1 MFWVS
6 NYLLLSIKP
15 RSNRL
20 LWIFIDPQAS
30 WLCRKREKMSEIP
43 REILSVGDL
52 NRAIASSLEERFDT
66 VWVSGEISNFKAY
79 DSGHWYFSL
88 KDEEGQIRCV
98 MFRGRNGQVG
108 FMPQSGDLV
117 EVAANLGFYVPRGDI
132 QLTVQSMR
140 RAGMGGLYEAFLKL
154 KAKLA
159 KEGLFDAE
167 RKREIPTHPRA
178 IGIITSPQAAAL
190 KDVLSTL
197 DRRAPHIPIVIY
209 PTLVQGPDAPAGI
222 ISALKAAEKENAVD
236 VILLVRG
243 GGSIEDLW
251 AFNDEKL
258 AYAIAAS
265 PIPIVSGVG
274 HETDV
279 TIADF
284 VADLRAPTPTGA
296 AELAAPR
303 RDQMLQE
310 LDAIMQALLQRVSQ
324 RVEREAQTLDQ
335 LALRLS
341 HALPNPDRMR
351 EQISNW
357 QKQLNQAWLVRVE
370 NWKRNQTHY
379 QSQLEMLNPQRTLE
393 RGYAVILSGKGKSR
407 EEQVMQAVRN
417 PNELNTEGVFEVRL
431 AEGRADVQFEKVDS
445 QQSS

>member
-1 MFWVS
+1 
-6 NYLLLSIKP
+6 
-15 RSNRL
+15 
-20 LWIFIDPQAS
+20 
-30 WLCRKREKMSEIP
+30 MSEIS
-43 REILSVGDL
+43 REILTVGDL
-52 NRAIASSLEERFDT
+52 NRAIAASLEERFDT

-88 KDEEGQIRCV
+88 KDEEGQIKCV
-98 MFRGRNGQVG
+98 MFRGRNGQVD

-117 EVAANLGFYVPRGDI
+117 EVSANLGMYVPRGDI
-132 QLTVQSMR
+132 QLTIQTLR

-159 KEGLFDAE
+159 KEGLFDAD
-167 RKREIPTHPRA
+167 RKQEIPSHPRS

-197 DRRAPHIPIVIY
+197 ARRAPHIPIVIY

-222 ISALKAAEKENAVD
+222 IAALKAAENENVVD
-236 VILLVRG
+236 VILMVRG

-251 AFNDEKL
+251 AFNDEQL
-258 AYAIAAS
+258 AYAMAQS

-303 RDQMLQE
+303 KDQMLQE
-310 LDAIMQALLQRVSQ
+310 LEAIKQAMLQRVRQ

-341 HALPNPDRMR
+341 HALPNPERMR
-351 EQISNW
+351 EQITSW
-357 QKQLNQAWLVRVE
+357 QQRLNQAWAVRVE
-370 NWKRNQTHY
+370 AWKRNQGHF

-393 RGYAVILSGKGKSR
+393 RGYAVVLNVSEGL
-407 EEQVMQAVRN
+407 QAVRD
-417 PNELNTEGVFEVRL
+417 PGELTAGPEYEIRL
-431 AEGRADVQFEKVDS
+431 AKGKANVKLSDVK
-445 QQSS
+445 

>member
-1 MFWVS
+1 
-6 NYLLLSIKP
+6 
-15 RSNRL
+15 
-20 LWIFIDPQAS
+20 
-30 WLCRKREKMSEIP
+30 MSETS

-52 NRAIASSLEERFDT
+52 NRAIAASLEDRFDT

-117 EVAANLGFYVPRGDI
+117 EVSANLGMYVPRGDI
-132 QLTVQSMR
+132 QLTIQTLR

-159 KEGLFDAE
+159 KEGLFDEE
-167 RKREIPTHPRA
+167 RKREIPTHPRS

-197 DRRAPHIPIVIY
+197 ARRAPHIPIVIY
-209 PTLVQGPDAPAGI
+209 PTLVQGSDAPSGI
-222 ISALKAAEKENAVD
+222 IAALQAAENENAVD

-251 AFNDEKL
+251 AFNDEQL
-258 AYAIAAS
+258 AYAIAS
-265 PIPIVSGVG
+265 SSIPVVSGVG
-274 HETDV
+274 HETDF

-303 RDQMLQE
+303 RDQLLQE
-310 LDAIMQALLQRVSQ
+310 LDAIMQALRQRINQ
-324 RVEREAQTLDQ
+324 RIERESQTLDQ
-335 LALRLS
+335 LAMRLT

-351 EQISNW
+351 EQITSW
-357 QKQLNQAWLVRVE
+357 QQRLHQAWSVRME

-393 RGYAVILSGKGKSR
+393 RGYAVILRDEKVGL
-407 EEQVMQAVRN
+407 QAIRN
-417 PNELNTEGVFEVRL
+417 PQELEANISYQVQL
-431 AEGRADVQFEKVDS
+431 AEGQVEIELSKVS
-445 QQSS
+445 AKVSTK

>member
-1 MFWVS
+1 
-6 NYLLLSIKP
+6 
-15 RSNRL
+15 
-20 LWIFIDPQAS
+20 
-30 WLCRKREKMSEIP
+30 MSEIS
-43 REILSVGDL
+43 REVLSVGDL
-52 NRAIASSLEERFDT
+52 NRAIASSLEAQFDT
-66 VWVSGEISNFKAY
+66 VLVSGEISNFKAY

-117 EVAANLGFYVPRGDI
+117 EVSASLGMYVPRGDV
-132 QLTVQSMR
+132 QLTIQSLR
-140 RAGMGGLYEAFLKL
+140 KAGMGGLYEAFLKL

-159 KEGLFDAE
+159 KAGLFDQE
-167 RKREIPTHPRA
+167 RKQAIPSHPRA

-197 DRRAPHIPIVIY
+197 ERRSPHIPIVIY

-222 ISALKAAEKENAVD
+222 ISAIQNANQEAVVD

-251 AFNDEKL
+251 AFNDEHL
-258 AYAIAAS
+258 AYAIADS
-265 PIPIVSGVG
+265 VIPIVSGVG

-303 RDQMLQE
+303 KDQLLQE
-310 LDAIMQALLQRVSQ
+310 LEAIEQALYQRLTQ

-351 EQISNW
+351 EQITSW
-357 QKQLNQAWLVRVE
+357 QTRLQQAWSVQID
-370 NWKRNQTHY
+370 NFKRNQNHY
-379 QSQLEMLNPQRTLE
+379 QLQLEMLNPQRTLE
-393 RGYAVILSGKGKSR
+393 RGYAVILNP
-407 EEQVMQAVRN
+407 EMQAIRK
-417 PNELNTEGVFEVRL
+417 PKDLNTQQPFEVRL
-431 AEGRADVQFEKVDS
+431 AEGVAQVQFEKINT
-445 QQSS
+445 

>member
-1 MFWVS
+1 
-6 NYLLLSIKP
+6 
-15 RSNRL
+15 
-20 LWIFIDPQAS
+20 
-30 WLCRKREKMSEIP
+30 MSEIS

-52 NRAIASSLEERFDT
+52 NRAIAASLEDRFDT

-117 EVAANLGFYVPRGDI
+117 EVSASLGMYVPRGDI
-132 QLTVQSMR
+132 QLTIQTLR

-159 KEGLFDAE
+159 KEGLFDEE
-167 RKREIPTHPRA
+167 RKREIPSHPRS

-197 DRRAPHIPIVIY
+197 ARRAPHLPIVIY
-209 PTLVQGPDAPAGI
+209 PTLVQGPDAPSGI
-222 ISALKAAEKENAVD
+222 IAALKAAEKENAVD

-251 AFNDEKL
+251 AFNDEQL
-258 AYAIAAS
+258 AYAIAQS
-265 PIPIVSGVG
+265 PIPVVSGVG
-274 HETDV
+274 HETDF

-303 RDQMLQE
+303 KDQMLQE
-310 LDAIMQALLQRVSQ
+310 LEAIKQALLQRVNQ
-324 RVEREAQTLDQ
+324 RIEREAQTLDQ

-351 EQISNW
+351 EQITSL
-357 QKQLNQAWLVRVE
+357 QQRLNQAWLVHME
-370 NWKRNQTHY
+370 NWKRNQSHY
-379 QSQLEMLNPQRTLE
+379 QLQLEMLNPQRTLE
-393 RGYAVILSGKGKSR
+393 RGYAVILSKQ
-407 EEQVMQAVRN
+407 ENQLHAVRK
-417 PNELNTEGVFEVRL
+417 PNELNTKNVFQVRL
-431 AEGRADVQFEKVDS
+431 AEGQAEVQFSEVDPK
-445 QQSS
+445 

>member
-1 MFWVS
+1 
-6 NYLLLSIKP
+6 
-15 RSNRL
+15 
-20 LWIFIDPQAS
+20 
-30 WLCRKREKMSEIP
+30 MSEIS
-43 REILSVGDL
+43 REILTVSDL
-52 NRAIASSLEERFDT
+52 NRAIAASLEERFDS

-88 KDEEGQIRCV
+88 KDEGGQIRCV

-117 EVAANLGFYVPRGDI
+117 EVSANLGLYVPRGDI
-132 QLTVQSMR
+132 QLTIQTLR

-167 RKREIPTHPRA
+167 RKREIPTHPRS

-197 DRRAPHIPIVIY
+197 ARRAPHIPIVIY

-222 ISALKAAEKENAVD
+222 MAALKAAEKEKVVD

-258 AYAIAAS
+258 AYAIAQS
-265 PIPIVSGVG
+265 SIPIVSGVG

-303 RDQMLQE
+303 KDQMLQE
-310 LDAIMQALLQRVSQ
+310 LDAIMQALSQ
-324 RVEREAQTLDQ
+324 RIHQHIEREAQTLDQ

-351 EQISNW
+351 EQIVNW
-357 QKQLNQAWLVRVE
+357 QQRLSQAWVVRVE
-370 NWKRNQTHY
+370 SWNRNQSHY
-379 QSQLEMLNPQRTLE
+379 KSQLEMLNPQRTLE
-393 RGYAVILSGKGKSR
+393 RGYAVILSK
-407 EEQVMQAVRN
+407 EELAMHAVRN
-417 PNELNTEGVFEVRL
+417 PKELNAEQLFQVRL
-431 AEGRADVQFEKVDS
+431 AEGQVEVQFAKIEVH
-445 QQSS
+445 

>member
-1 MFWVS
+1 
-6 NYLLLSIKP
+6 
-15 RSNRL
+15 
-20 LWIFIDPQAS
+20 
-30 WLCRKREKMSEIP
+30 MSEIS

-52 NRAIASSLEERFDT
+52 NRAIAASLEDRFDT

-117 EVAANLGFYVPRGDI
+117 EVSASLGMYVPRGDI
-132 QLTVQSMR
+132 QLTIQTLR

-159 KEGLFDAE
+159 KEGLFDEE
-167 RKREIPTHPRA
+167 RKRAIPSHPRS

-197 DRRAPHIPIVIY
+197 TRRAPHIPVVIY
-209 PTLVQGPDAPAGI
+209 PTLVQGPDAPAGMI
-222 ISALKAAEKENAVD
+222 AALKAAEKENAVD

-251 AFNDEKL
+251 AFNDEQL
-258 AYAIAAS
+258 AYAIADC
-265 PIPIVSGVG
+265 PIPVVSGVG
-274 HETDV
+274 HETDF

-310 LDAIMQALLQRVSQ
+310 LEAIGQVLLQRVNQ
-324 RVEREAQTLDQ
+324 RIEREAQTLDQ

-351 EQISNW
+351 EQINAW
-357 QKQLNQAWLVRVE
+357 QQRLNQAWVVRME
-370 NWKRNQTHY
+370 SWHRNQSHY

-393 RGYAVILSGKGKSR
+393 RGYAVILTKGKDELS
-407 EEQVMQAVRN
+407 AVRK
-417 PNELNTEGVFEVRL
+417 PQELL
-431 AEGRADVQFEKVDS
+431 AGQDYEIHVAKGNALVQLANVTKLN
-445 QQSS
+445 

>member
-1 MFWVS
+1 
-6 NYLLLSIKP
+6 
-15 RSNRL
+15 
-20 LWIFIDPQAS
+20 
-30 WLCRKREKMSEIP
+30 MSEIS
-43 REILSVGDL
+43 REVLSVGDL
-52 NRAIASSLEERFDT
+52 NRAIASSLEAQFDT
-66 VWVSGEISNFKAY
+66 VLVSGEISNFKAY

-117 EVAANLGFYVPRGDI
+117 EVSASLGMYVPRGDV
-132 QLTVQSMR
+132 QLTIQSLR
-140 RAGMGGLYEAFLKL
+140 KAGMGGLYEAFLKL

-159 KEGLFDAE
+159 KAGLFDQE
-167 RKREIPTHPRA
+167 RKQVIPSHPRA

-197 DRRAPHIPIVIY
+197 QRRSPHIPIVIY

-222 ISALKAAEKENAVD
+222 IAAIQNANQEAVVD

-251 AFNDEKL
+251 AFNDEQL
-258 AYAIAAS
+258 AYAIADS
-265 PIPIVSGVG
+265 LIPIVSGVG

-303 RDQMLQE
+303 KDQLLQE
-310 LDAIMQALLQRVSQ
+310 LEAIEQALYQRLMQ

-351 EQISNW
+351 EQITSW
-357 QKQLNQAWLVRVE
+357 QTRLQQAWSVQID
-370 NWKRNQTHY
+370 NFKRNQNHY
-379 QSQLEMLNPQRTLE
+379 QLQLEMLNPQRTLE
-393 RGYAVILSGKGKSR
+393 RGYAVILNPD
-407 EEQVMQAVRN
+407 MQAIRK
-417 PNELNTEGVFEVRL
+417 PKDLNTQQPFEVRL
-431 AEGRADVQFEKVDS
+431 AEGVAQVQFEKINT
-445 QQSS
+445 

>member
-1 MFWVS
+1 
-6 NYLLLSIKP
+6 
-15 RSNRL
+15 
-20 LWIFIDPQAS
+20 
-30 WLCRKREKMSEIP
+30 MSEIS
-43 REILSVGDL
+43 REVLSVGDL
-52 NRAIASSLEERFDT
+52 NRAIASSLEAQFDT
-66 VWVSGEISNFKAY
+66 VLVSGEISNFKAY

-117 EVAANLGFYVPRGDI
+117 EVSASLGMYVPRGDV
-132 QLTVQSMR
+132 QLTIQSLR
-140 RAGMGGLYEAFLKL
+140 KAGMGGLYEAFLKL

-159 KEGLFDAE
+159 KAGLFDQE
-167 RKREIPTHPRA
+167 RKRAIPSHPRA

-197 DRRAPHIPIVIY
+197 QRRSPHIPIVIY

-222 ISALKAAEKENAVD
+222 ISAIQNANQEVAVD

-251 AFNDEKL
+251 AFNDEQL
-258 AYAIAAS
+258 AYAIADS
-265 PIPIVSGVG
+265 VIPIVSGVG

-296 AELAAPR
+296 AELSAPR
-303 RDQMLQE
+303 KDQLLQE
-310 LDAIMQALLQRVSQ
+310 LEAIEQALYQRLMQ

-335 LALRLS
+335 LALRLA

-351 EQISNW
+351 EQITSW
-357 QKQLNQAWLVRVE
+357 QIRLQQAWSVQID
-370 NWKRNQTHY
+370 NFKRNQNHY
-379 QSQLEMLNPQRTLE
+379 QLQLEMLNPQRTLE
-393 RGYAVILSGKGKSR
+393 RGYAVILNP
-407 EEQVMQAVRN
+407 EMQAIRK
-417 PNELNTEGVFEVRL
+417 PKDLNTQNQFEVRL
-431 AEGRADVQFEKVDS
+431 AEGVAQVQFEKVNTN
-445 QQSS
+445 

>member
-1 MFWVS
+1 
-6 NYLLLSIKP
+6 
-15 RSNRL
+15 
-20 LWIFIDPQAS
+20 
-30 WLCRKREKMSEIP
+30 MSEIS

-52 NRAIASSLEERFDT
+52 NRAIAQSLEEQFDT

-117 EVAANLGFYVPRGDI
+117 EVSASLGMYVPRGDV
-132 QLTVQSMR
+132 QLTIQTLR

-159 KEGLFDAE
+159 KEGLFDE
-167 RKREIPTHPRA
+167 DRKREIPTHPKS
-178 IGIITSPQAAAL
+178 IGIITSLQAAAL

-197 DRRAPHIPIVIY
+197 ARRAPHIPIVIY

-222 ISALKAAEKENAVD
+222 ISALKNAEKENVVD

-251 AFNDEKL
+251 AFNDEQL
-258 AYAIAAS
+258 AYVIANS
-265 PIPIVSGVG
+265 PIPVVSGVG
-274 HETDV
+274 HETDF

-310 LDAIMQALLQRVSQ
+310 LDAIMQALLQKVNQ
-324 RVEREAQTLDQ
+324 RIEREAQTLDQ

-351 EQISNW
+351 EQITGLQQRIS
-357 QKQLNQAWLVRVE
+357 QAWSVRIE
-370 NWKRNQTHY
+370 NWKRNQAHY
-379 QSQLEMLNPQRTLE
+379 QLQLEMLNPQRTLE
-393 RGYAVILSGKGKSR
+393 RGYAVILSQGNA
-407 EEQVMQAVRN
+407 QAHAVRK
-417 PNELNTEGVFEVRL
+417 PQELVGEKVFQIRL
-431 AEGRADVQFEKVDS
+431 AEGGAEVSLANVKINT
-445 QQSS
+445 

>member
-1 MFWVS
+1 
-6 NYLLLSIKP
+6 
-15 RSNRL
+15 
-20 LWIFIDPQAS
+20 
-30 WLCRKREKMSEIP
+30 MSEIS

-52 NRAIASSLEERFDT
+52 NRAIAASLEARFDT

-117 EVAANLGFYVPRGDI
+117 EVSASLGMYVPRGDI
-132 QLTVQSMR
+132 QLTIQTLR

-159 KEGLFDAE
+159 KEGLFDEE
-167 RKREIPTHPRA
+167 RKREIPFHPRS

-197 DRRAPHIPIVIY
+197 ARRAPHIPIVIY
-209 PTLVQGPDAPAGI
+209 PTLVQGPDAPSGI
-222 ISALKAAEKENAVD
+222 IAALKAAEKENAVD

-251 AFNDEKL
+251 AFNDEQL
-258 AYAIAAS
+258 AYAIAQS
-265 PIPIVSGVG
+265 PIPVVSGVG
-274 HETDV
+274 HETDF

-303 RDQMLQE
+303 KDQMLQE
-310 LDAIMQALLQRVSQ
+310 LEAIKQALLQRVIQ

-351 EQISNW
+351 EQITSW
-357 QKQLNQAWLVRVE
+357 QQRLNQAWLVRME
-370 NWKRNQTHY
+370 NWKRNQSHY
-379 QSQLEMLNPQRTLE
+379 QLQLEMLNPQRTLE
-393 RGYAVILSGKGKSR
+393 RGYAVILSKQ
-407 EEQVMQAVRN
+407 ENELHAVRK
-417 PNELNTEGVFEVRL
+417 PNELNTENVFQVRF
-431 AEGRADVQFEKVDS
+431 AEGQAEVQFSEVDTK
-445 QQSS
+445 

>member
-1 MFWVS
+1 
-6 NYLLLSIKP
+6 
-15 RSNRL
+15 
-20 LWIFIDPQAS
+20 
-30 WLCRKREKMSEIP
+30 MSETP
-43 REILSVGDL
+43 DKSREILSVGDL
-52 NRAIASSLEERFDT
+52 NRAITASLEDRFDT
-66 VWVSGEISNFKAY
+66 VWVRGEISNFKAY

-117 EVAANLGFYVPRGDI
+117 EVSASLGMYLPRGDI
-132 QLTVQSMR
+132 QLTIQTLR

-159 KEGLFDAE
+159 KEGLFDE
-167 RKREIPTHPRA
+167 DRKCEIPTHPRA
-178 IGIITSPQAAAL
+178 IGIVTSPQAAAL

-197 DRRAPHIPIVIY
+197 ARRAPHIPIVIY

-222 ISALKAAEKENAVD
+222 IAALKAAEKENAVD

-251 AFNDEKL
+251 AFNDEQL
-258 AYAIAAS
+258 AYAIASS

-274 HETDV
+274 HETDF
-279 TIADF
+279 TIVDF
-284 VADLRAPTPTGA
+284 VSDLRAPTPTGA

-310 LDAIMQALLQRVSQ
+310 LDAIMQALLQRIQQ
-324 RVEREAQTLDQ
+324 RIEREAQTLDQ

-351 EQISNW
+351 EQIQSW
-357 QKQLNQAWLVRVE
+357 QQRLNQAWSVRME
-370 NWKRNQTHY
+370 NWNRNQTHY
-379 QSQLEMLNPQRTLE
+379 QSQLELLNPQRTLE
-393 RGYAVILSGKGKSR
+393 RGYAVILNKEKDKLH
-407 EEQVMQAVRN
+407 AVRD
-417 PNELNTEGVFEVRL
+417 PKELKLEASYEIHL
-431 AEGRADVQFEKVDS
+431 ANGTSEVQFAKV
-445 QQSS
+445 SSNS

>member
-1 MFWVS
+1 M
-6 NYLLLSIKP
+6 P
-15 RSNRL
+15 
-20 LWIFIDPQAS
+20 
-30 WLCRKREKMSEIP
+30 EIS

-52 NRAIASSLEERFDT
+52 NRAIASSLEERFDA

-117 EVAANLGFYVPRGDI
+117 EVAANVGFYVPRGDI

-167 RKREIPTHPRA
+167 RKREIPSHPKA
-178 IGIITSPQAAAL
+178 IGIVTSPQAAAL
-190 KDVLSTL
+190 KDVLTTL
-197 DRRAPHIPIVIY
+197 ARRAPHIPVVIY

-222 ISALKAAEKENAVD
+222 IAALKNAENEKAVD

-265 PIPIVSGVG
+265 LIPIVSGVG

-310 LDAIMQALLQRVSQ
+310 LDAIMQALMQRVGQ

-351 EQISNW
+351 EQIASW
-357 QKQLNQAWLVRVE
+357 QQRLNQAWFVRVE
-370 NWKRNQTHY
+370 SWKRDQSY
-379 QSQLEMLNPQRTLE
+379 YLSQLEMLNPQRTLE
-393 RGYAVILSGKGKSR
+393 RGYAVVLSKDA
-407 EEQVMQAVRN
+407 QAMHAVRN
-417 PNELNTEGVFEVRL
+417 PKELNTEDTFKVRL
-431 AEGRADVQFEKVDS
+431 AEGQVEVEFSKVKET
-445 QQSS
+445 

>member
-1 MFWVS
+1 
-6 NYLLLSIKP
+6 
-15 RSNRL
+15 
-20 LWIFIDPQAS
+20 
-30 WLCRKREKMSEIP
+30 MSEIS
-43 REILSVGDL
+43 REVLSVGDL
-52 NRAIASSLEERFDT
+52 NRAIASSLEAQFDT
-66 VWVSGEISNFKAY
+66 VLVSGEISNFKAY

-88 KDEEGQIRCV
+88 KDDEGQIRCV

-117 EVAANLGFYVPRGDI
+117 EVSASLGMYVPRGDV
-132 QLTVQSMR
+132 QLTIQSLR
-140 RAGMGGLYEAFLKL
+140 KAGMGGLYEAFLKL

-159 KEGLFDAE
+159 KAGLFDQE
-167 RKREIPTHPRA
+167 RKREIPSHPRA

-197 DRRAPHIPIVIY
+197 QRRSPHIPIVIY

-222 ISALKAAEKENAVD
+222 IAALHNANQEAVVD

-251 AFNDEKL
+251 AFNDEQL
-258 AYAIAAS
+258 AYAIADSA
-265 PIPIVSGVG
+265 IPIVSGVG

-296 AELAAPR
+296 AELSAPR
-303 RDQMLQE
+303 KDQLLQE
-310 LDAIMQALLQRVSQ
+310 LAAIEQALYQRLMQ

-351 EQISNW
+351 EQITSW
-357 QKQLNQAWLVRVE
+357 QTRLQQAWSVQVD
-370 NWKRNQTHY
+370 NFKRNQNHY
-379 QSQLEMLNPQRTLE
+379 QLQLEMLNPQRTLE
-393 RGYAVILSGKGKSR
+393 RGYAVILN
-407 EEQVMQAVRN
+407 EQRQAIRK
-417 PNELNTEGVFEVRL
+417 PKDLNAQQPFEVRL
-431 AEGRADVQFEKVDS
+431 AEGVAQVQFEQVKTD
-445 QQSS
+445 

>member
-1 MFWVS
+1 
-6 NYLLLSIKP
+6 
-15 RSNRL
+15 
-20 LWIFIDPQAS
+20 
-30 WLCRKREKMSEIP
+30 MSETS

-52 NRAIASSLEERFDT
+52 NRAIAASLEDRFDT

-117 EVAANLGFYVPRGDI
+117 EVSANLGMYVPRGDI
-132 QLTVQSMR
+132 QLTIQTLR

-159 KEGLFDAE
+159 KEGLFDEE
-167 RKREIPTHPRA
+167 RKREIPTHPRS

-197 DRRAPHIPIVIY
+197 ARRAPHIPIVIY
-209 PTLVQGPDAPAGI
+209 PTLVQGSDAPSGI
-222 ISALKAAEKENAVD
+222 IAALQAAENENAVD

-251 AFNDEKL
+251 AFNDEQL
-258 AYAIAAS
+258 AYAIAS
-265 PIPIVSGVG
+265 SSIPVVSGVG
-274 HETDV
+274 HETDF

-303 RDQMLQE
+303 RDQLLQE
-310 LDAIMQALLQRVSQ
+310 LDAIMQALRQRINQ
-324 RVEREAQTLDQ
+324 RIERESQTLDQ
-335 LALRLS
+335 LAMRLS

-351 EQISNW
+351 EQIASW
-357 QKQLNQAWLVRVE
+357 QQRLHQAWSVRME

-393 RGYAVILSGKGKSR
+393 RGYAVILRDEKVGL
-407 EEQVMQAVRN
+407 QAIRN
-417 PNELNTEGVFEVRL
+417 PQELEANISYQVQL
-431 AEGRADVQFEKVDS
+431 AEGQVEIELSKVS
-445 QQSS
+445 AKVSTK

>member
-1 MFWVS
+1 
-6 NYLLLSIKP
+6 
-15 RSNRL
+15 
-20 LWIFIDPQAS
+20 
-30 WLCRKREKMSEIP
+30 MSEIF

-52 NRAIASSLEERFDT
+52 NRAIAASLEDRFDT
-66 VWVSGEISNFKAY
+66 VWVCGEISNFKAY

-98 MFRGRNGQVG
+98 MFRGRNSQVG

-117 EVAANLGFYVPRGDI
+117 EVSASLGMYVPRGDI
-132 QLTVQSMR
+132 QLTIQTLR

-159 KEGLFDAE
+159 KEGLFDEE
-167 RKREIPTHPRA
+167 RKREIPTHPRS

-197 DRRAPHIPIVIY
+197 ARRAPHIPIVIY
-209 PTLVQGPDAPAGI
+209 PTLVQGADAPPGI
-222 ISALKAAEKENAVD
+222 IAALNAAQKENAVD

-251 AFNDEKL
+251 AFNDEQL

-265 PIPIVSGVG
+265 PIPVVSGVG
-274 HETDV
+274 HETDF

-303 RDQMLQE
+303 KDQLLQE
-310 LDAIMQALLQRVSQ
+310 LDTIQQALLQRVNQ
-324 RVEREAQTLDQ
+324 RVEREAQALDQ
-335 LALRLS
+335 LALRLG

-351 EQISNW
+351 EQITSW
-357 QKQLNQAWLVRVE
+357 QLRLNQAWSVRIE
-370 NWKRNQTHY
+370 NWKRNQSHC

-393 RGYAVILSGKGKSR
+393 RGYAVILSKGSNENKDR
-407 EEQVMQAVRN
+407 LHAVRK
-417 PNELNTEGVFEVRL
+417 PSELNTKQGYQVQL
-431 AEGRADVQFEKVDS
+431 AEGQAEVQFSEVLRAK
-445 QQSS
+445 

>member
-1 MFWVS
+1 
-6 NYLLLSIKP
+6 
-15 RSNRL
+15 
-20 LWIFIDPQAS
+20 
-30 WLCRKREKMSEIP
+30 MSEIS
-43 REILSVGDL
+43 REILTVGDL
-52 NRAIASSLEERFDT
+52 NRAIAQSLEDRFDT

-117 EVAANLGFYVPRGDI
+117 EVSASLGMYVPRGDI
-132 QLTVQSMR
+132 QLTIQTLR

-159 KEGLFDAE
+159 KEGLFDEE
-167 RKREIPTHPRA
+167 RKREIPTHPRS

-197 DRRAPHIPIVIY
+197 ARRAPHIPIVIY

-222 ISALKAAEKENAVD
+222 IAALKAANQENAVD

-251 AFNDEKL
+251 AFNDEQL
-258 AYAIAAS
+258 AYAITQS
-265 PIPIVSGVG
+265 NIPVVSGVG
-274 HETDV
+274 HETDF

-284 VADLRAPTPTGA
+284 VSDLRAPTPTGA

-303 RDQMLQE
+303 KDQLLQE
-310 LDAIMQALLQRVSQ
+310 LGAIKQALLQRVNQ
-324 RVEREAQTLDQ
+324 RVEREAQTIDQ

-351 EQISNW
+351 EQINSW
-357 QKQLNQAWLVRVE
+357 QLRLNQAWSVRME
-370 NWKRNQTHY
+370 NWKRNQSHY

-393 RGYAVILSGKGKSR
+393 RGYAVILSQD
-407 EEQVMQAVRN
+407 ENQMHAVRK
-417 PNELNTEGVFEVRL
+417 PTELNTGNGFQIRL
-431 AEGRADVQFEKVDS
+431 AEGQADVQFSKVD
-445 QQSS
+445 QIEGK

>member
-1 MFWVS
+1 
-6 NYLLLSIKP
+6 
-15 RSNRL
+15 
-20 LWIFIDPQAS
+20 
-30 WLCRKREKMSEIP
+30 MSEIS
-43 REILSVGDL
+43 REILTVGDL
-52 NRAIASSLEERFDT
+52 NRAIAASLEERFDT

-79 DSGHWYFSL
+79 ESGHWYFSL
-88 KDEEGQIRCV
+88 KDEEGQIKCV
-98 MFRGRNGQVG
+98 MFRGRNGQVD

-117 EVAANLGFYVPRGDI
+117 EVSANLGMYVPRGDI
-132 QLTVQSMR
+132 QLTIQTLR

-159 KEGLFDAE
+159 KEGLFDAD
-167 RKREIPTHPRA
+167 RKQDIPSHPRS

-197 DRRAPHIPIVIY
+197 ARRAPHIPIVIY

-222 ISALKAAEKENAVD
+222 IAALKAAEKENVVD

-251 AFNDEKL
+251 AFNDEQL
-258 AYAIAAS
+258 AYAMAQS

-303 RDQMLQE
+303 KDQMLQE
-310 LDAIMQALLQRVSQ
+310 LEAIKHAMLQRVRQ

-341 HALPNPDRMR
+341 HALPNPERMR
-351 EQISNW
+351 EQITSW
-357 QKQLNQAWLVRVE
+357 QQRLNQAWAVRVE
-370 NWKRNQTHY
+370 TWKRNQGHF

-393 RGYAVILSGKGKSR
+393 RGYAVVLNVSEGLEAVRDPSQLTAGPEYEIRLAKGKANVKLS
-407 EEQVMQAVRN
+407 
-417 PNELNTEGVFEVRL
+417 
-431 AEGRADVQFEKVDS
+431 DVKLLKTDL
-445 QQSS
+445 

>member
-1 MFWVS
+1 
-6 NYLLLSIKP
+6 
-15 RSNRL
+15 
-20 LWIFIDPQAS
+20 
-30 WLCRKREKMSEIP
+30 MSEIS

-52 NRAIASSLEERFDT
+52 NRAIAASLEDRFDT

-117 EVAANLGFYVPRGDI
+117 EVSASLGMYVPRGDI
-132 QLTVQSMR
+132 QLTVQTLR

-159 KEGLFDAE
+159 KEGLFDEE
-167 RKREIPTHPRA
+167 RKREIPTHPRS
-178 IGIITSPQAAAL
+178 IGIVTSPQAAAL

-197 DRRAPHIPIVIY
+197 ARRAPHIPIVIY

-222 ISALKAAEKENAVD
+222 IAALKAAEKENAVD
-236 VILLVRG
+236 VILMVRG

-251 AFNDEKL
+251 AFNDEQL
-258 AYAIAAS
+258 AYAIADS
-265 PIPIVSGVG
+265 SIPVVSGVG
-274 HETDV
+274 HETDF

-310 LDAIMQALLQRVSQ
+310 LDAIMQALLQRVNQ
-324 RVEREAQTLDQ
+324 RIEREAQNLDQ

-351 EQISNW
+351 EQITSW
-357 QKQLNQAWLVRVE
+357 QQRLNQAWSVRME
-370 NWKRNQTHY
+370 NWKRNQAHY

-393 RGYAVILSGKGKSR
+393 RGYAVILNKEHDQLK
-407 EEQVMQAVRN
+407 AVRN
-417 PNELNTEGVFEVRL
+417 TKELVLEKTYQVRL
-431 AEGRADVQFEKVDS
+431 AEGEAEIQFSKVT
-445 QQSS
+445 QSDNA

>member
-1 MFWVS
+1 
-6 NYLLLSIKP
+6 
-15 RSNRL
+15 
-20 LWIFIDPQAS
+20 
-30 WLCRKREKMSEIP
+30 MSEIS

-52 NRAIASSLEERFDT
+52 NRAIAQSLEDRFDT

-117 EVAANLGFYVPRGDI
+117 EVSASLGMYVPRGDI
-132 QLTVQSMR
+132 QLTIQTLR

-159 KEGLFDAE
+159 KEGLFDE
-167 RKREIPTHPRA
+167 DRKREIPTHPRA

-197 DRRAPHIPIVIY
+197 ARRAPHIPIVIY
-209 PTLVQGPDAPAGI
+209 PTLVQGADAPAGLI
-222 ISALKAAEKENAVD
+222 AALKAAEKEQAVD

-251 AFNDEKL
+251 AFNDEQL
-258 AYAIAAS
+258 AYAIAGS
-265 PIPIVSGVG
+265 SIPVVSGVG
-274 HETDV
+274 HETDF

-310 LDAIMQALLQRVSQ
+310 LDAIMQALLQRINQ

-341 HALPNPDRMR
+341 HALPSPDRMR
-351 EQISNW
+351 EQIVGW
-357 QKQLNQAWLVRVE
+357 QQRLNQAWAVRVE
-370 NWKRNQTHY
+370 NWKRNQMHY

-393 RGYAVILSGKGKSR
+393 RGYAVILNVNEGL
-407 EEQVMQAVRN
+407 QVARK
-417 PNELNTEGVFEVRL
+417 PGDLHTATEYEIRL
-431 AEGRADVQFEKVDS
+431 AEGAAAVHFEKV
-445 QQSS
+445 SSLKD

>member
-1 MFWVS
+1 
-6 NYLLLSIKP
+6 
-15 RSNRL
+15 
-20 LWIFIDPQAS
+20 
-30 WLCRKREKMSEIP
+30 MSEIS
-43 REILSVGDL
+43 REVLSVGDL
-52 NRAIASSLEERFDT
+52 NRAIASSLEAQFDT
-66 VWVSGEISNFKAY
+66 VLVSGEISNFKAY

-98 MFRGRNGQVG
+98 MFRGRNSQVG

-117 EVAANLGFYVPRGDI
+117 EVSASLGMYVPRGDV
-132 QLTVQSMR
+132 QLTIQSLR
-140 RAGMGGLYEAFLKL
+140 KAGMGGLYEAFLKL

-159 KEGLFDAE
+159 KAGLFDQE
-167 RKREIPTHPRA
+167 RKRAIPSHPRA

-197 DRRAPHIPIVIY
+197 QRRSPHIPIVIY

-222 ISALKAAEKENAVD
+222 IAAIQNANQEAAVD

-251 AFNDEKL
+251 AFNDEQL
-258 AYAIAAS
+258 AYAIADS
-265 PIPIVSGVG
+265 VIPIVSGVG

-296 AELAAPR
+296 AELSAPR
-303 RDQMLQE
+303 KDQLLQE
-310 LDAIMQALLQRVSQ
+310 LEAIEQALYQRLMQ

-351 EQISNW
+351 EQITSW
-357 QKQLNQAWLVRVE
+357 QTRLQQAWSVQID
-370 NWKRNQTHY
+370 NFKRNQNHY
-379 QSQLEMLNPQRTLE
+379 QLQLEMLNPQRTLE
-393 RGYAVILSGKGKSR
+393 RGYAVILNPD
-407 EEQVMQAVRN
+407 MQAIRK
-417 PNELNTEGVFEVRL
+417 PKDLNTQNQFEVRL
-431 AEGRADVQFEKVDS
+431 AEGVAQVQFEKINT
-445 QQSS
+445 